1 MEHLNSELRH
11 EHRLQAEESIF
22 LQVAASSEDGTESP
36 AMVVS
41 HSMDISASGLQMVVD
56 QALPI
61 GSIYPA
67 CVVLKNPEGR
77 FQLIAEVKW
86 VRPEVDQWRVG
97 LALFESEDT
106 DIEQW
111 KEVIAVRCTP

>member
-1 MEHLNSELRH
+1 MEHLNSELRQ

-22 LQVAASSEDGTESP
+22 LQVAAGSEDGTESP
-36 AMVVS
+36 VMVVS

-56 QALPI
+56 QPLPI

-67 CVVLKNPEGR
+67 CVVLKKPEGR

-86 VRPEVDQWRVG
+86 VRPEADQWRVG

>member
-1 MEHLNSELRH
+1 MEHSNPELRQ
-11 EHRLQAEESIF
+11 EHRLLAEESIF
-22 LQVAASSEDGTESP
+22 LQVAASSEDGAESP

-41 HSMDISASGLQMVVD
+41 HSMDISASGLLMVVD

-86 VRPEVDQWRVG
+86 VRPEADQWRVG
-97 LALFESEDT
+97 LALFESEGT

-111 KEVIAVRCTP
+111 KEAIAVRCTP